1 MYYRSIV
8 RSIMNYKINLVIK
21 ILILSDFLIFVASN
35 LLSPIFAIFIL
46 QKISGATM
54 ETVGICASIFYAS
67 KAIFEIPVGRFIDK
81 TMSEKDDLYSA
92 LLGTVLTAGVY
103 LSYCFLTSV
112 WQIYLAQVVLGLCAA
127 MAYPGWYSIFTRHI
141 DGDKKA
147 VEWSVYDVTMALGIA
162 MAASLGAF
170 IADQYG
176 FYTLFV
182 VISIV
187 TTVGALLLLMIKN
200 KIYLK

>member
-8 RSIMNYKINLVIK
+8 RSIVDYKINFVIK

-46 QKISGATM
+46 QKISGATI
-54 ETVGICASIFYAS
+54 ETVGICATIFYAS
-67 KAIFEIPVGRFIDK
+67 KAIFEIPVGKFIDR
-81 TMSEKDDLYSA
+81 TVSEKDDLYSA
-92 LLGTVLTAGVY
+92 LLGTILAAGVY

-112 WQIYLAQVVLGLCAA
+112 WQIYAAQFVLGLGAA
-127 MAYPGWYSIFTRHI
+127 LAYPGWYAMFTRHI

-147 VEWSVYDVTMALGIA
+147 VEWSVYDVSMALGIA

-170 IADQYG
+170 IADKYG
-176 FYTLFV
+176 FYALFI
-182 VISIV
+182 VISAV
-187 TTVGALLLLMIKN
+187 TVVGALSLLMVKN
-200 KIYLK
+200 KIYFK